1 MTGVLLLKIVAG
13 LIALAVVGVGI
24 YAFVLAQKK
33 KAQKAAALVQRDGSP
48 DPIAEIRAAFEK
60 ARAAL
65 VKKVPD
71 KTAREEMPR
80 YLVLGEPSSGK
91 TSLLGGSGLSVQLIE
106 GGDPAPGDASA
117 VNLWM
122 LGKALLVDAAGRL
135 LFGEGGTAAP
145 DPPYRAL
152 LAELKRLHP
161 DRPVDGILLTVPCN
175 EVMPTARSTPAERKR
190 KATIL
195 RSAVAL
201 AQQTLGMNVPV
212 YVIVTQTDRLSGF
225 RSLGLEVS
233 ATGRDDILG
242 WSSPHPA
249 FTEGSESWVEDALGS
264 VHDSLLRHQAR
275 RFANAPVVRSPDDF
289 FLFPSEIES
298 LADGL
303 RTYVDPVFLEGAGQ
317 ETLTLRGIYFCGAAD
332 PPGGPPQL
340 MAPGAVPA
348 ALLPPSGPT
357 AAASPGKILFT
368 RDLFEH
374 KVFAERNL
382 GRPAAAALRKRQ
394 RINLALQLVAGVLA
408 GAFLAALWI
417 DASRLERRTTAVMP
431 FLRDVQSNVLQ
442 AKSEAP
448 GTEASFDTRK
458 LRAKALI
465 EKLETIE
472 ESGRLR
478 SPLNPASWW
487 SRLDGRVDNAFVQ
500 GFEQV
505 LVDTFRA
512 GLNEEATHLLR
523 PLPAQPP
530 PDAFFPLSV
539 EKSQEYIQLET
550 WLREL
555 TAFEAHVAR
564 HDGLLGELP
573 KDVTPDGRAQSVADL
588 SDYLLGYKTSPTIA
602 VEYYRNALARGAR
615 RQPFDLAPRRDPAR
629 EKATALFKGLQDRV
643 LEAYSDA
650 VVRGDVEQLVKSLK
664 DLETKGAEYTAQDL
678 WTLRDAIA
686 RVEAHLGAP
695 TLAWVSAES
704 LPPNEGIAGLL
715 KSVKGSRLLGADVEA
730 ALRGQVDARLL
741 DLKTYV
747 ASAGAP
753 ISGPL
758 LERKGGV
765 LLMRLSPF
773 ILALKPPIDAL
784 RQQTFMTAEEDK
796 VLTPDLDR
804 SRVDW
809 DAEILKEAARFPKDY
824 ETFLQGGVLKTID
837 ARVRNTISDLTVRQ
851 VKANTLGA
859 VARAARPATPLPGNS
874 NRQFETV
881 RGDAANLGQAAAPIR
896 DMISSFVRLRMDD
909 ARDRLRELLRGQ
921 GSEVLGRAAGVLRAE
936 NLYGLK
942 KGGFTWWDG
951 KSTPAFEAFS
961 VPDAG
966 RLSEYAAAQR
976 TRAASLHKELA
987 EPVLSAME
995 SPEVAG
1001 DSGDDPNVTLWQNVS
1016 WPLKDY
1022 ENKKAGNG
1030 VSTLETFML
1039 SDLPLIT
1046 AKNCIAELDKRAAT
1060 DGSGGFFTGK
1070 QKYITEELRERCR
1083 VLSNEDM
1090 RDRYA
1095 AIRRT
1100 FNREL
1105 SGKFPFV
1112 KIEPGLRV
1120 EDARP
1125 ETVRRFLQD
1134 AADFRTDFGYVL
1146 GKDTK
1151 ASAGEVGRFLEKIE
1165 AVRAFMMPMWAQVE
1179 SAEDGI
1185 YDVKVEFRVN
1195 PGLEVGGNRIAEW
1208 AVRFADERLLRDGP
1222 KSEASWRVND
1232 PVRLD
1237 LRWAKSS
1244 LDVPLPTQGPN
1255 VFVNDRTVTFEERG
1269 PWALLRLIAFHQ
1281 TSARDASAK
1290 TEGGSHVL
1298 GFVVQS
1304 SPDSTGGFIERV
1316 GSDANTVRIYIR
1328 LALTGVE
1335 KDRLLR
1341 YPEFPAIAPNL

>member
-1 MTGVLLLKIVAG
+1 
-13 LIALAVVGVGI
+13 
-24 YAFVLAQKK
+24 
-33 KAQKAAALVQRDGSP
+33 
-48 DPIAEIRAAFEK
+48 
-60 ARAAL
+60 
-65 VKKVPD
+65 
-71 KTAREEMPR
+71 
-80 YLVLGEPSSGK
+80 
-91 TSLLGGSGLSVQLIE
+91 
-106 GGDPAPGDASA
+106 
-117 VNLWM
+117 M
-122 LGKALLVDAAGRL
+122 LGKALLVDVAGGL

-145 DPPYRAL
+145 DGPYRAL
-152 LAELKRLHP
+152 LHELKRLYP

-175 EVMPTARSTPAERKR
+175 EVMPQARSTPAERKR
-190 KATIL
+190 KATVL
-195 RSAVAL
+195 RAAIAL

-212 YVIVTQTDRLSGF
+212 YVVVTQTDRLSGF
-225 RSLGLEVS
+225 RSLGTEV
-233 ATGRDDILG
+233 TQNGKDDILG
-242 WSSPHPA
+242 WSSPHPP
-249 FTEGSESWVEDALGS
+249 FTEGSDDWASEAIGSVRDAL
-264 VHDSLLRHQAR
+264 LRYQAR
-275 RFANAPVVRSPDDF
+275 RFAGAPVVRSPDDF

-298 LADGL
+298 LGDGL

-317 ETLTLRGIYFCGAAD
+317 ETLTLRGIYFTGLAD
-332 PPGGPPQL
+332 PPAGPLPL
-340 MAPGAVPA
+340 PAPGASPA
-348 ALLPPSGPT
+348 ALAPPAKP
-357 AAASPGKILFT
+357 AAAAAPPGKVLFT
-368 RDLFEH
+368 KDLFEH

-382 GRPAAAALRKRQ
+382 GKPAAAALRRRQ
-394 RINLALQLVAGVLA
+394 RVNLGLQLVAGCLA
-408 GAFLAALWI
+408 GMFLAALWI

-431 FLRDVQSNVLQ
+431 FLRDVQSSVLS

-448 GTEASFDTRK
+448 GTETSFEAKK

-487 SRLDGRVDNAFVQ
+487 SRLDGRVDSAFVIAL
-500 GFEQV
+500 EQV

-512 GLNEEATHLLR
+512 GLDEEANHLLR
-523 PLPAQPP
+523 PLPPQAP
-530 PDAFFPLSV
+530 PDTFFPLSV
-539 EKSQEYIQLET
+539 EKSQEYILLET

-555 TAFEAHVAR
+555 GAFEAHVAR
-564 HDGLLGELP
+564 HDALLGELP
-573 KDVTPDGRAQSVADL
+573 KDATPDARMQGVADL

-629 EKATALFKGLQDRV
+629 EKAQALFKGLQDRV

-650 VVRGDVEQLVKSLK
+650 VVRADVEQLVQSLK

-695 TLAWVSAES
+695 TLAWVSSES

-715 KSVKGSRLLGADVEA
+715 KAVKTSRLLGPDVEA
-730 ALRGQVDARLL
+730 ALRGGVDARLL

-753 ISGPL
+753 LSGPI

-773 ILALKPPIDAL
+773 ILGLKAPIDAL
-784 RQQTFMTAEEDK
+784 RQQTFMTAEEEQT
-796 VLTPDLDR
+796 LTAELDR
-804 SRVDW
+804 ARVDW
-809 DAEILKEAARFPKDY
+809 DAEVLKEASRLPKDY
-824 ETFLQGGVLKTID
+824 ETFLQGKLLTTID
-837 ARVRNTISDLTVRQ
+837 PRVRNTISDLTVRQ
-851 VKANTLGA
+851 VKASTLGA

-881 RGDAANLGQAAAPIR
+881 RADAANLGQAMAPIR
-896 DMISSFVRLRMDD
+896 EMIGAFVRLRMDD

-921 GSEVLGRAAGVLRAE
+921 GSEVLGRGAEVLRAE

-951 KSTPAFEAFS
+951 RSTPAFEAFS

-976 TRAASLHKELA
+976 TRAATLHKELA
-987 EPVLSAME
+987 EPVLAAME

-1001 DSGDDPNVTLWQNVS
+1001 DGAGDPNVALWQNVA
-1016 WPLKDY
+1016 WPLKDH

-1030 VSTLETFML
+1030 VSNLETFML

-1046 AKNCIAELDKRAAT
+1046 GKNCIAELDKRANV
-1060 DGSGGFFTGK
+1060 DGSGGFFAGK
-1070 QKYITEELRERCR
+1070 QKYIVEELRERCR
-1083 VLSNEDM
+1083 ALAGDEM

-1095 AIRRT
+1095 ALRRT

-1112 KIEPGLRV
+1112 KIEPGIRV

-1125 ETVRRFLQD
+1125 EVVRRFLQD
-1134 AADFRTDFGYVL
+1134 AGDFRADFGYVL
-1146 GKDTK
+1146 GKETK
-1151 ASAGEVGRFLEKIE
+1151 ASAGEVGRFLDKIE

-1208 AVRFADERLLRDGP
+1208 AMRLADERLFRDGP
-1222 KSEASWRVND
+1222 KVEASWRVND
-1232 PVRLD
+1232 PVRVD

-1244 LDVPLPTQGPN
+1244 LDVPLSTQGPN

-1269 PWALLRLIAFHQ
+1269 PWALLRMIAFHQ
-1281 TSARDASAK
+1281 TSARDASQK
-1290 TEGGSHVL
+1290 SEGGSHVL
-1298 GFVVQS
+1298 GFVIQS
-1304 SPDSTGGFIERV
+1304 SPDPTGGFIERV
-1316 GSDANTVRIYIR
+1316 GTEANTVRVFIR
-1328 LALTGVE
+1328 IGITGVE
-1335 KDRLLR
+1335 KDRFLR
-1341 YPEFPAIAPNL
+1341 YPEFPAVAPTLYER

>member
-1 MTGVLLLKIVAG
+1 MTVGTLLKIVAG
-13 LIALAVVGVGI
+13 LVALAVVVAGA
-24 YAFVLAQKK
+24 YALFLAQKK
-33 KAQKAAALVQRDGSP
+33 KAQKALELAKREGKP
-48 DPIAEIRAAFEK
+48 DPTAEIRAAVAK
-60 ARAAL
+60 AKAAL
-65 VKKVPD
+65 VKKVQD

-91 TSLLGGSGLSVQLIE
+91 TTLLGGSGLSVQLIE
-106 GGDPAPGDASA
+106 GGDPAPGDTAA

-122 LGKALLVDAAGRL
+122 LGKALLVDVAGRL
-135 LFGEGGTAAP
+135 LFGEGGTPAP

-152 LAELKRLHP
+152 LNELKRLHP
-161 DRPVDGILLTVPCN
+161 DRPVDGILLTVPCG
-175 EVMPTARSTPAERKR
+175 EVMQTARSTPAERKR

-195 RSAVAL
+195 RAAVSL

-225 RSLGLEVS
+225 RSLGIEVTQ
-233 ATGRDDILG
+233 TGRDDILG
-242 WSSPHPA
+242 WSSPHPP
-249 FTEGSESWVEDALGS
+249 FTEGNEDWVEEALGTVRDAL
-264 VHDSLLRHQAR
+264 LRYQAR
-275 RFANAPVVRSPDDF
+275 RFAGAPVVRSPDDF

-317 ETLTLRGIYFCGAAD
+317 ETLTLRGIYFCGLAD
-332 PPGGPPQL
+332 PPAGPPQL
-340 MAPGAVPA
+340 TAPGAAPA
-348 ALLPPSGPT
+348 APAPPKP
-357 AAASPGKILFT
+357 AAAAAPGKVLFAK
-368 RDLFEH
+368 DLFEH

-382 GRPAAAALRKRQ
+382 GKPAVTALRRRQ
-394 RINLALQLVAGVLA
+394 RINLALQVVACCLG

-431 FLRDVQSNVLQ
+431 FLRDVQSNVLS
-442 AKSEAP
+442 AKSETP
-448 GTEASFDTRK
+448 GTEASFDAKK

-487 SRLDGRVDNAFVQ
+487 GRLDRRVDTAFVVAL
-500 GFEQV
+500 EHV

-512 GLNEEATHLLR
+512 GLTEEATHLLR
-523 PLPAQPP
+523 PLPPQPP

-539 EKSQEYIQLET
+539 EKSQEYIFLET

-573 KDVTPDGRAQSVADL
+573 KDATPDARMQSVADL

-602 VEYYRNALARGAR
+602 VDYYRNALARGAR

-650 VVRGDVEQLVKSLK
+650 VVRADVEQLVQSLK

-695 TLAWVSAES
+695 TLSWVSGES

-715 KSVKGSRLLGADVEA
+715 KTVKNSRLLGADVEA
-730 ALRGQVDARLL
+730 SLRGGVDARLL

-753 ISGPL
+753 LSGPI

-773 ILALKPPIDAL
+773 ILGLKAPIDAL
-784 RQQTFMTAEEDK
+784 RQQTFMTAEEEK
-796 VLTPDLDR
+796 TLTTDLDR

-809 DAEILKEAARFPKDY
+809 DAEVLKEAARLPKDY
-824 ETFLQGGVLKTID
+824 EGFLQGGVLKTVD
-837 ARVRNTISDLTVRQ
+837 ARIRNTISDLTVRQ
-851 VKANTLGA
+851 IKASTLGA
-859 VARAARPATPLPGNS
+859 VARAARPATPLPGNN

-881 RGDAANLGQAAAPIR
+881 RGDAANLGMAMAPIR
-896 DMISSFVRLRMDD
+896 EMIGAFVRLRMDD
-909 ARDRLRELLRGQ
+909 TRDRLRELMRGQ
-921 GSEVLGRAAGVLRAE
+921 GSEVLGRAADVLRAE

-976 TRAASLHKELA
+976 TRAATMHKELA
-987 EPVLSAME
+987 EPLLAAME
-995 SPEVAG
+995 SPEIAG
-1001 DSGDDPNVTLWQNVS
+1001 DASGDPNVSLWQNVA

-1030 VSTLETFML
+1030 VSNLETLML

-1046 AKNCIAELDKRAAT
+1046 AKNCIAELDKRAGV
-1060 DGSGGFFTGK
+1060 DGAGGFFAGK
-1070 QKYITEELRERCR
+1070 QKYIVEELRERCR
-1083 VLSNEDM
+1083 VLASEEM

-1095 AIRRT
+1095 ALRRT

-1112 KIEPGLRV
+1112 KIEPGIRV

-1134 AADFRTDFGYVL
+1134 AADFRSDFGYVL

-1208 AVRFADERLLRDGP
+1208 AMRLADERLFRDGP
-1222 KSEASWRVND
+1222 KAEASWRVND
-1232 PVRLD
+1232 PVRVD
-1237 LRWAKSS
+1237 LRWAKTS
-1244 LDVPLPTQGPN
+1244 LDVPLSTQGPN
-1255 VFVNDRTVTFEERG
+1255 VFVNERTVTFEERG
-1269 PWALLRLIAFHQ
+1269 PWALLRMIAFHQ
-1281 TSARDASAK
+1281 SSARDGSQK

-1316 GSDANTVRIYIR
+1316 GTDANTVRVFVR

-1335 KDRLLR
+1335 KDRMLK
-1341 YPEFPAIAPNL
+1341 YPEFPATAPNL

>member
-1 MTGVLLLKIVAG
+1 MTVGTLLKILGG

-33 KAQKAAALVQRDGSP
+33 KAQKAAELAKRDGSP
-48 DPIAEIRAAFEK
+48 DPIAEIRASVAK
-60 ARAAL
+60 AKAAL
-65 VKKVPD
+65 VKKVQD

-91 TSLLGGSGLSVQLIE
+91 TTLLGGTGLSVQLTE
-106 GGDPAPGDASA
+106 GGDPAPGDTAA

-122 LGKALLVDAAGRL
+122 LGKALVVDVAGRL
-135 LFGEGGTAAP
+135 LFGEGGTPAP

-152 LAELKRLHP
+152 LQELKRLHP
-161 DRPVDGILLTVPCN
+161 DRPIDGILLAVPCA
-175 EVMPTARSTPAERKR
+175 EIMQTARSTPAERKR
-190 KATIL
+190 KATTL
-195 RSAVAL
+195 RAAISL

-212 YVIVTQTDRLSGF
+212 YVIVTQTDRLAGF
-225 RSLGLEVS
+225 RSLGTEV
-233 ATGRDDILG
+233 APTRRDDILG
-242 WSSPHPA
+242 WSSPHPP
-249 FTEGSESWVEDALGS
+249 FTDGSEDWAAEALGTVRDAL
-264 VHDSLLRHQAR
+264 LRYQAR
-275 RFANAPVVRSPDDF
+275 RFAGPSAVRAPDDF

-298 LADGL
+298 LTDGL
-303 RTYVDPVFLEGAGQ
+303 HTYVDPVFLEGAGQ
-317 ETLTLRGIYFCGAAD
+317 DTLTLRGIYFCGLAD
-332 PPGGPPQL
+332 PPGPPQL
-340 MAPGAVPA
+340 TAPGATPA
-348 ALLPPSGPT
+348 ALAPPP
-357 AAASPGKILFT
+357 AAAGASGKVLFSK
-368 RDLFEH
+368 DLFEH

-382 GRPAAAALRKRQ
+382 GQPAAAALRSRR
-394 RINLALQLVAGVLA
+394 RINLALQIVACCLG

-417 DASRLERRTTAVMP
+417 DASRLERHTNALMP
-431 FLRDVQSNVLQ
+431 FLREVQSSVLS

-448 GTEASFDTRK
+448 GTEASFDAKK

-472 ESGRLR
+472 EPRRLR
-478 SPLNPASWW
+478 SPLNPSSWW
-487 SRLDGRVDNAFVQ
+487 GRLDRRVDQAFVVAL
-500 GFEQV
+500 ESV

-512 GLNEEATHLLR
+512 GLDAEAVHLLR
-523 PLPAQPP
+523 PLPPQPP

-573 KDVTPDGRAQSVADL
+573 KDATPDARMQSVADL

-602 VEYYRNALARGAR
+602 VDYYRTALARGAR
-615 RQPFDLAPRRDPAR
+615 RQPIDIAPRRDPAR

-650 VVRGDVEQLVKSLK
+650 VVRADVEQLVQSLK
-664 DLETKGAEYTAQDL
+664 DLETKGADYTVQDL

-695 TLAWVSAES
+695 TLSWVSGEA
-704 LPPNEGIAGLL
+704 LPPNEGIANLL
-715 KSVKGSRLLGADVEA
+715 KTVKNSRLLGPDVEA
-730 ALRGQVDARLL
+730 SLRGGVDARLL

-753 ISGPL
+753 LSGPI

-773 ILALKPPIDAL
+773 ILGLKAPIDAL
-784 RQQTFMTAEEDK
+784 RQQTFMTAEEEK
-796 VLTPDLDR
+796 TLTPDVDR

-809 DAEILKEAARFPKDY
+809 DAEVLKEAARLPKDY
-824 ETFLQGGVLKTID
+824 EAFLQGGVLKTVDSRI
-837 ARVRNTISDLTVRQ
+837 RNTISDLTLRQ

-859 VARAARPATPLPGNS
+859 VARAARPATPLSGNN
-874 NRQFETV
+874 NRQFENV
-881 RGDAANLGQAAAPIR
+881 RADAGNLGQAMAPIR
-896 DMISSFVRLRMDD
+896 EMISAFVRLRMDD

-921 GSEVLGRAAGVLRAE
+921 GSEVLGRAADVLRAE

-976 TRAASLHKELA
+976 TRAATLHKELA
-987 EPVLSAME
+987 EPLLAAME
-995 SPEVAG
+995 SPEVAA
-1001 DSGDDPNVTLWQNVS
+1001 DASGDPNVSLWQNVA

-1022 ENKKAGNG
+1022 ETKKAGNG
-1030 VSTLETFML
+1030 VSNLETFML

-1046 AKNCIAELDKRAAT
+1046 AKNCIAELDKRAGV
-1060 DGSGGFFTGK
+1060 DGSGGFFAGK
-1070 QKYITEELRERCR
+1070 QKYIVEELRERCR
-1083 VLSNEDM
+1083 VLAGEEM

-1095 AIRRT
+1095 ALRRT

-1112 KIEPGLRV
+1112 KIEPGIRV

-1134 AADFRTDFGYVL
+1134 AADFRSDFGYVL

-1208 AVRFADERLLRDGP
+1208 AVRLADERLFRDGP
-1222 KSEASWRVND
+1222 KAEASWRVND
-1232 PVRLD
+1232 SVRVD

-1255 VFVNDRTVTFEERG
+1255 VLVNDRTVTFEERG
-1269 PWALLRLIAFHQ
+1269 PWALLRMIAFHQ
-1281 TSARDASAK
+1281 SSARDGSQK

-1304 SPDSTGGFIERV
+1304 SPDPTGGFIERV
-1316 GSDANTVRIYIR
+1316 GTDESTVRVFIR
-1328 LALTGVE
+1328 VALTGVE